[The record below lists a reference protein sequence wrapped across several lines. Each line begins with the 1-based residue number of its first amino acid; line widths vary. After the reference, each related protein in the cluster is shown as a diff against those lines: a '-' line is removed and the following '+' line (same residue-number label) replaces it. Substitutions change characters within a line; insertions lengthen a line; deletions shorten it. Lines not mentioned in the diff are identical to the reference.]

1 MDDLQALVD
10 DIHREI
16 AKHTERGKV
25 ADYIPQL
32 AAVDPAQFGI
42 AVAASAGF
50 ASVVDRYVDPY
61 FRRRRAALH

>member
-10 DIHREI
+10 DIHREV

-42 AVAASAGF
+42 AAFGSGG
-50 ASVVDRYVDPY
+50 
-61 FRRRRAALH
+61 